1 MPKRDKIL
9 IVDDDRSIRE
19 LLEILLKNEGL
30 TVTSAAGA
38 EEGLAQAKATEFDVV
53 ISDLK
58 MPNMSGIDFL
68 RELLETGLIRRRRGE
83 VGTQFIL
90 LTAHAEAEAAV
101 QALKM
106 GAFDYILK
114 DQNWTEELK
123 FVVHNALEN
132 RRLREENTYLKREF
146 RKVHGMGN
154 LIGKSKKMQELFK
167 MIEVVSATNSTVMI
181 TGESGTGKELVAKA
195 IHLNSPRAEESF
207 ISVNCGAFTETLLES
222 ELFGYV
228 RGAFTGATANKKGLF
243 EVADKGTIFLDEVGD
258 TSLAMQVKLLRV
270 LQERTLRRVGGTEEI
285 PVDVRVI
292 AATNRDLA
300 ELVAENQ
307 FREDLFYRISVIPLE
322 LTPLRHRRDDIP
334 LLADHFL
341 ARLNASME
349 RKFDHISD
357 EALKKLESYDWPGNV
372 RELENA
378 LERAFIL
385 ETSNELSA
393 QHLPENVSTNS
404 RMRSNATFPDEGFD
418 LELYVEN
425 LQKNFL
431 EEALRRTNGVQVKA
445 AELLRMSYRSFRHYM
460 QRYNI
465 TSCIGWPVIT
475 LGCPCR

>member
-1 MPKRDKIL
+1 MTKRAKIL
-9 IVDDDRSIRE
+9 IVDDERSIRE
-19 LLEILLKNEGL
+19 LLEIFLKKEGFEVKSAPSALEGL
-30 TVTSAAGA
+30 TQVKTSD
-38 EEGLAQAKATEFDVV
+38 FDLI
-53 ISDLK
+53 ISDIK
-58 MPNMSGIDFL
+58 MADMSGIDFL
-68 RELLETGLIRRRRGE
+68 RELRASGFND
-83 VGTQFIL
+83 QFIL
-90 LTAHAEAEAAV
+90 LTAFASAEAAI

-114 DQNWTEELK
+114 TENFMEELK
-123 FVVHNALEN
+123 LVVHKALET

-146 RKVHGMGN
+146 KKVHGMGN

-167 MIEVVSATNSTVMI
+167 MIEVVSVTNSTVLI

-195 IHLNSPRAEESF
+195 IHLNSPRAEEAF

-228 RGAFTGATANKKGLF
+228 RGAFTGATTNKKGLF

-270 LQERTLRRVGGTEEI
+270 LQERMIRRVGGTEEI
-285 PVDVRVI
+285 PVDVRII
-292 AATNRDLA
+292 AATNRDLS
-300 ELVAENQ
+300 EMVAENQ
-307 FREDLFYRISVIPLE
+307 FREDLFYRVSVIPLQ
-322 LTPLRHRRDDIP
+322 LPPLRHRRDDIP

-341 ARLNASME
+341 ARLNASMG
-349 RKFDHISD
+349 RKFDRISD
-357 EALKKLESYDWPGNV
+357 EALKKLETYEWPGNV

-378 LERAFIL
+378 LERSFIL

-393 QHLPENVSTNS
+393 QHLPENVSTSS
-404 RMRSNATFPDEGFD
+404 RMRSNANFPEEGFD

-425 LQKNFL
+425 LQKSFL

-460 QRYNI
+460 QKYNI
-465 TSCIGWPVIT
+465 PS
-475 LGCPCR
+475 

>member
-1 MPKRDKIL
+1 MPKRAKIL
-9 IVDDDRSIRE
+9 IVDDERSIRE
-19 LLEILLKNEGL
+19 LLEIFLKKEGFQ
-30 TVTSAAGA
+30 VTSASNA
-38 EEGLAQAKATEFDVV
+38 EEGLALVKGTDIDLV
-53 ISDLK
+53 ISDIK
-58 MPNMSGIDFL
+58 MADMSGIDFL
-68 RELLETGLIRRRRGE
+68 RELRATNYSGH
-83 VGTQFIL
+83 FIL
-90 LTAHAEAEAAV
+90 LTAFATTETAI

-114 DQNWTEELK
+114 TENFIEELK
-123 FVVHNALEN
+123 FVVYSALEN
-132 RRLREENTYLKREF
+132 RRLREENTYLRREF

-258 TSLAMQVKLLRV
+258 TSQAMQVKLLRV
-270 LQERTLRRVGGTEEI
+270 LQERTFRRVGGTEEI
-285 PVDVRVI
+285 SVDVRI
-292 AATNRDLA
+292 ISATNRDLS
-300 ELVAENQ
+300 EMVAENQ
-307 FREDLFYRISVIPLE
+307 FREDLFYRISVIPLD
-322 LTPLRHRRDDIP
+322 LPPLRQRRDDIP

-341 ARLNASME
+341 ARLNSSMSKRIE
-349 RKFDHISD
+349 RISD
-357 EALKKLESYDWPGNV
+357 EALKKMESYDWPGNV

-378 LERAFIL
+378 MERAFIL
-385 ETSNELSA
+385 ETSEELSA
-393 QHLPENVSTNS
+393 QHLPESVSTTP
-404 RMRSNATFPDEGFD
+404 RMRAMTNFPDQGFD
-418 LELYVEN
+418 LETFVED
-425 LQKNFL
+425 LQKGFL

-460 QRYNI
+460 QKYNI
-465 TSCIGWPVIT
+465 PS
-475 LGCPCR
+475 

>member
-38 EEGLAQAKATEFDVV
+38 EKGLAEAKATEFDVI

-58 MPNMSGIDFL
+58 MPTMTGIDFL
-68 RELLETGLIRRRRGE
+68 RELRETGLIRRRRGE

-114 DQNWTEELK
+114 DQNWAEELK

-146 RKVHGMGN
+146 KKAHGMGN
-154 LIGKSKKMQELFK
+154 LIGKSKNMQELFK
-167 MIEVVSATNSTVMI
+167 MIEVVSATNSTVLI

-195 IHLNSPRAEESF
+195 IHLNSPRAEEAF

-228 RGAFTGATANKKGLF
+228 RGAFTGATTNKKGLF
-243 EVADKGTIFLDEVGD
+243 EVSDKGTIFLDEVGD

-285 PVDVRVI
+285 PVDVRII
-292 AATNRDLA
+292 AATNRDLS
-300 ELVAENQ
+300 EMVAENQ

-322 LTPLRHRRDDIP
+322 LPPLRHRRDDIP

-349 RKFDHISD
+349 KKLDYISD

-378 LERAFIL
+378 LERSFIL

-393 QHLPENVSTNS
+393 QHLPEKVSTNS

-460 QRYNI
+460 QKYNI
-465 TSCIGWPVIT
+465 PS
-475 LGCPCR
+475 